1 MPHWAAWSLP
11 LTSTATPNLMH
22 GIHAHRVSLISWSIW
37 LSTRQ
42 RCAGWAGAVDG
53 CSEWMGAG
61 DVWVQWIGAHF
72 FLAASC
78 MAQKS
83 AAQSVPISHVLVS
96 ILPLAEVQQPPDRQ
110 LSRAYRGGVWGVPG
124 ALVAEWGRSWGLAR
138 CASGRSSGRARCASG
153 WILGRD
159 RCIGV
164 EFGA

>member
-83 AAQSVPISHVLVS
+83 AAQSVPISRPRFNS
-96 ILPLAEVQQPPDRQ
+96 PAC
-110 LSRAYRGGVWGVPG
+110 
-124 ALVAEWGRSWGLAR
+124 RSTATTR
-138 CASGRSSGRARCASG
+138 SSAFSSVSGRSLGRARCACG
-153 WILGRD
+153 GVGAELGACQVRIGEEF
-159 RCIGV
+159 RACQVRIGV
-164 EFGA
+164 DFGA